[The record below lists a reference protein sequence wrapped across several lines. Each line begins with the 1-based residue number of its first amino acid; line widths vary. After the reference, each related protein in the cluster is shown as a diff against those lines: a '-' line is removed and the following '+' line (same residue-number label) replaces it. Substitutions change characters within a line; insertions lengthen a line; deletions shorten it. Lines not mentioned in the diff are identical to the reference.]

1 MAAGTTYTPIATYTF
16 SGSGQSFTFSSIPS
30 TYTDLRLVVEGNVTG
45 ETVQARFN
53 GDTGSNYSCT
63 NLYNNGSSVS
73 SNRRSNFTEARLG
86 LENVNTTTRGIVTVD
101 FLNYAD
107 TSMYKSYISRA
118 SYASQETNARV
129 GLWRSTAAI
138 NTILVSL
145 FNTSWAFSAGTTMTL
160 YGITAA

>member
-1 MAAGTTYTPIATYTF
+1 MAAGPAYTPIATYTF

-45 ETVQARFN
+45 ELVQARFN

-63 NLYNNGSSVS
+63 NVYGDGSTAGT
-73 SNRRSNFTEARLG
+73 NRRTSFTEARLG

-101 FLNYAD
+101 FLNYSN
-107 TSMYKSYISRA
+107 TSVYKSYLSRA
-118 SYASQETNARV
+118 NYASQETNARV

-145 FNTSWAFSAGTTMTL
+145 FNVSWAFSAGTTMTL

>member
-1 MAAGTTYTPIATYTF
+1 MASTYTPITTYTF
-16 SGSGQSFTFSSIPS
+16 SSSGQSFTFSSIPN
-30 TYTDLRLVVEGNVTG
+30 TYTDLRLIVEGNVTG
-45 ETVQARFN
+45 ELVQARFN

-63 NLYNNGSSVS
+63 NLYGNGSTVG
-73 SNRRSNFTEARLG
+73 SNLRSNFNEARLG
-86 LENVNTTTRGIVTVD
+86 IEDVNTTTRGIVTVD
-101 FLNYAD
+101 FLSYAN
-107 TSMYKSYISRA
+107 TSVYKTYLSRA
-118 SYASQETNARV
+118 SYASQEVNTRA